1 MSSRLPLACA
11 SLSEWDEEPEKSR
24 WGEKVSEAVLSLY
37 RSLPKKGKPQ
47 GRETTV
53 VAAFL
58 LSSPTQGLEVV
69 ALGTGTKCIGGSL
82 LSPTGDV
89 VNDSHAEIIARRSL
103 LRYFYAE
110 IERLDRIHQTSRD
123 DVGFADASKSA
134 FGLDT
139 SCCGQTKYRMN
150 PGWGLH
156 LYITQLP
163 CGVFSYPTLQPR
175 ELPVQTDLSAKIGG
189 SSGSAE
195 SNGCQNGKS
204 QIKESDHFPSDY
216 PQISTIVQRKPGR
229 GDTTYSMSCFNKIT
243 RWNVVGVQGALLFHI
258 LQPVYL
264 STLTVGF
271 SPCDGLQKSV
281 KTNYLEK
288 AIYDC
293 MERLHIKLT
302 KPFHLNKPCII
313 EAPIPADRL
322 QQSNGDETNLTCG
335 YSICWNKSGLYEVV
349 LGTTGRKQGT
359 SAKGALSPSTES
371 SLCKRRLLEVFVS
384 LQSRLSLQLQSAE
397 ISYHGLKAMAHEY
410 QSSLKML
417 RESPAFSSWN
427 LKPSNLEMFAISG
440 Q

>member
-89 VNDSHAEIIARRSL
+89 INDSHAEIIARRSL

-189 SSGSAE
+189 SSE

-204 QIKESDHFPSDY
+204 QIKESDHFP
-216 PQISTIVQRKPGR
+216 
-229 GDTTYSMSCFNKIT
+229 
-243 RWNVVGVQGALLFHI
+243 GALLFHI

-293 MERLHIKLT
+293 MEHLHIKLT

-359 SAKGALSPSTES
+359 SAKGALSPSTEA

-417 RESPAFSSWN
+417 RESPAFSSWH
-427 LKPSNLEMFAISG
+427 LKPSNLEMFSISG

>member
-89 VNDSHAEIIARRSL
+89 INDSHAEIIARRSL

-204 QIKESDHFPSDY
+204 QIKESDHFP
-216 PQISTIVQRKPGR
+216 
-229 GDTTYSMSCFNKIT
+229 
-243 RWNVVGVQGALLFHI
+243 GALLFHI

-293 MERLHIKLT
+293 MEHLHIKLT

-359 SAKGALSPSTES
+359 SAKGALSPSTEA

-417 RESPAFSSWN
+417 RESPAFSSWH
-427 LKPSNLEMFAISG
+427 LKPSNLEMFSISG